1 MNISFRS
8 KVIATDIRVG
18 DIIKWGG
25 RTHLVLLRELGII
38 YKTQKMF
45 DYTHF
50 DLDHNAISTNCLFFT
65 EHALACE
72 HVARSNR

>member
-1 MNISFRS
+1 MNISS

-25 RTHLVLLRELGII
+25 RTYFVLLRESGI

-45 DYTHF
+45 DYTFF
-50 DLDHNAISTNCLFFT
+50 DLDHSAISINCLFLT